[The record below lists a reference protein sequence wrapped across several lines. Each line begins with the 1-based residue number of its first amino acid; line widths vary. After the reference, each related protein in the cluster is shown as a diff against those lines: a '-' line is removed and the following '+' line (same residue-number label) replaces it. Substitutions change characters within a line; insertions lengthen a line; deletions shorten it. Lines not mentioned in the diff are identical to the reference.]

1 MKRRSQ
7 RPIRLVVAIASVLL
21 GWWLLDSAGDWSHE
35 SYSVAQ
41 FFCFLFCVLGIQ
53 RIASAA
59 VDLAVIALSNGSD
72 GKPHGA

>member
-7 RPIRLVVAIASVLL
+7 RPIRLVVAIASVLM

-41 FFCFLFCVLGIQ
+41 FFCFLFCVLGIPL
-53 RIASAA
+53 I
-59 VDLAVIALSNGSD
+59 
-72 GKPHGA
+72 